1 MAAREPADDPR
12 HWSGPLDNMSEGE
25 RNSLADSVRG
35 ARPHVSI
42 EEALREHWL
51 EIWYQPKIDLR
62 RKCLAGAEALARIRH
77 PMLGVLL
84 PQTFLSDG
92 DEQGVVRLTEHAL
105 LSTLRDWSTFDEAG
119 FNLHL
124 AINVPVSAL
133 LKLPVP
139 TLVRENRPAAEHWP
153 GLIVEVTEDQIA
165 RDIALANEIAR
176 QLKTSGI
183 SVAIDDFGGGYSSFA
198 SLRELPFAELKL
210 DHTFV
215 KNCAVEGTNGAICQT
230 AIDLAHRFG
239 SVAVAEG
246 IENVADLQALQVMRC
261 DFGQGLLLAPPMPK
275 ERFIGLLNS
284 RLNRPTKLAG
294 AEAPARDGDVGQVA

>member
-1 MAAREPADDPR
+1 MTARPPADDPGR
-12 HWSGPLDNMSEGE
+12 WSSLLDNLSGNE
-25 RNSLADSVRG
+25 RNSLTDAMRG
-35 ARPHVSI
+35 ARPRVSI
-42 EEALREHWL
+42 DEALRERWL

-62 RKCLAGAEALARIRH
+62 RKCLAGAEVLARIHH

-84 PQTFLSDG
+84 PQTFLNDS
-92 DEQGVVRLTEHAL
+92 DEQSVVRLTEHAL
-105 LSTLRDWSTFDEAG
+105 LATLRDWTIFDESG

-124 AINVPVSAL
+124 AINVPVAVL

-139 TLVRENRPAAEHWP
+139 TLVRENRPEAEHWP

-165 RDIALANEIAR
+165 RDIALAAEIAK
-176 QLKTSGI
+176 QLKISGV

-215 KNCAVEGTNGAICQT
+215 QNCSVEGTNGAICQT

-246 IENVADLQALQVMRC
+246 IDNVADLQALQVMRC
-261 DFGQGLLLAPPMPK
+261 DFGQGMLLAPPMPK
-275 ERFIGLLNS
+275 ERFIALLNA
-284 RLNRPTKLAG
+284 RLNRPKPEAAESAG
-294 AEAPARDGDVGQVA
+294 AVGQVA

>member
-1 MAAREPADDPR
+1 MADDPQR
-12 HWSGPLDNMSEGE
+12 WSDHLQNLSDLE
-25 RNSLADSVRG
+25 RSSLTDSMRG
-35 ARPHVSI
+35 ARPRVSI
-42 EEALREHWL
+42 EEALRERWL

-62 RKCLAGAEALARIRH
+62 RKCLAGAEALARIHH

-84 PQTFLSDG
+84 PGAFL
-92 DEQGVVRLTEHAL
+92 EGVDDHSLARLTEHAML
-105 LSTLRDWSTFDEAG
+105 ATLRDWTMFDEAG

-124 AINVPVSAL
+124 AINVPVAVL

-139 TLVRENRPAAEHWP
+139 TLVKENRPKADHWP

-165 RDIALANEIAR
+165 RDIVLANEIAK
-176 QLKTSGI
+176 QLKISGV
-183 SVAIDDFGGGYSSFA
+183 SVSIDDFGGGYSSFA

-215 KNCAVEGTNGAICQT
+215 KNCALDGTNGAICQT

-246 IENVADLQALQVMRC
+246 IESVADLQALQVMRC
-261 DFGQGLLLAPPMPK
+261 DFGQGVLLAPPMPK
-275 ERFIGLLNS
+275 ERFIALLNS
-284 RLNRPTKLAG
+284 RLNRPKPEA
-294 AEAPARDGDVGQVA
+294 AVPAPAQAVSA

>member
-1 MAAREPADDPR
+1 M
-12 HWSGPLDNMSEGE
+12 
-25 RNSLADSVRG
+25 RG
-35 ARPHVSI
+35 ARPRVSI
-42 EEALREHWL
+42 AEAIREHWL

-62 RKCLAGAEALARIRH
+62 RKCLAGAEALARIHH

-84 PQTFLSDG
+84 PNTFLADA
-92 DEQGVVRLTEHAL
+92 DEPSIVHLTEHAL
-105 LSTLRDWSTFDEAG
+105 LSTLRDWTTFDEAG

-124 AINVPVSAL
+124 AINVPVAVL

-139 TLVRENRPAAEHWP
+139 TLVKENRPRAAHWP

-165 RDIALANEIAR
+165 RDIQLANAIAKA
-176 QLKTSGI
+176 LKISGV
-183 SVAIDDFGGGYSSFA
+183 SVSIDDFGGGISSFA

-215 KNCAVEGTNGAICQT
+215 KDCAVEGTNGAICQT

-246 IENVADLQALQVMRC
+246 IENIADLQALQVMRC
-261 DFGQGLLLAPPMPK
+261 DFGQGVLLAPPMPK
-275 ERFIGLLNS
+275 ERFIALLNS
-284 RLNRPTKLAG
+284 RLNRPKQQPGSADQ
-294 AEAPARDGDVGQVA
+294 APPKAASG